1 MIIYGHSNTCEC
13 VSSYFP
19 PFISHML
26 LDPWPTV
33 VLGLRL
39 DVQST
44 SGKRRQ
50 SREICG
56 CFNGNLNNNTG
67 YMYEYLC
74 TKYMMQSIL
83 WVYFSGYIYGF
94 TMALPGVYPAIEH
107 QDLTNPQVAPSPGDP
122 IAGGFMENPG
132 DQWMRTGGIPISGTP

>member
-1 MIIYGHSNTCEC
+1 M
-13 VSSYFP
+13 
-19 PFISHML
+19 
-26 LDPWPTV
+26 
-33 VLGLRL
+33 
-39 DVQST
+39 
-44 SGKRRQ
+44 RQ

-94 TMALPGVYPAIEH
+94 TMALPGVYPAIGH
-107 QDLTNPQVAPSPGDP
+107 QVLTNPQVAPSPGDP
-122 IAGGFMENPG
+122 NSWRVYGKSRESMDENWGYPHF
-132 DQWMRTGGIPISGTP
+132 RNPPNNYPI